1 MKGKAMKP
9 EDVKFT
15 LFSFGMGGAI
25 ASSLTS
31 IYILTVSVMGG
42 KSIVHE
48 NNPIL
53 AVVEIVLLA
62 FAIGTCIVAAEVY
75 LKFQKTNNNSEN
87 QKESPSSVVHI
98 PE

>member
-1 MKGKAMKP
+1 MKP
-9 EDVKFT
+9 ENIKFT

-31 IYILTVSVMGG
+31 IYILMVSIMGG

-53 AVVEIVLLA
+53 AVIEIVLLT
-62 FAIGTCIVAAEVY
+62 FAIATCIIATEIY
-75 LKFQKTNNNSEN
+75 IKFQRTNN
-87 QKESPSSVVHI
+87 QKTTSTS
-98 PE
+98 

>member
-1 MKGKAMKP
+1 MKP
-9 EDVKFT
+9 ENIKFT

-48 NNPIL
+48 NNPVL
-53 AVVEIVLLA
+53 AIVEILLLA
-62 FAIGTCIVAAEVY
+62 FAIATCIVATEIYV
-75 LKFQKTNNNSEN
+75 KFQKTNNNSEN
-87 QKESPSSVVHI
+87 HKEPNPTEHAHA
-98 PE
+98 E